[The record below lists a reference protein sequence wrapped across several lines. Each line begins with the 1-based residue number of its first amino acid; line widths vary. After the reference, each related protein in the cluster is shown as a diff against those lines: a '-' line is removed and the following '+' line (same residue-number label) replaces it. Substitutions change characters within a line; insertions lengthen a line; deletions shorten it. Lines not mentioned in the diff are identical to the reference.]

1 MLLSFAS
8 NNRNY
13 QTECVTIETDG
24 YVTIKIWDT
33 KKGAKYKPEQARKD
47 AIHAILFSGISGGN
61 GCTTQPPI
69 LNKSEEQEN
78 FKTIEKSFFA
88 KKGKWSMFTRSSAT
102 ASTLPAKIRKQLKN
116 TKRGKQKTI
125 ICYLAFMLF
134 LTTTSLNAQQIIPGI
149 LYLNTLSEK
158 AHPGENR
165 IVQNDTLFDI
175 FQQYGVYSY
184 EQAVPFART
193 PSLWKVYKIKC
204 TGNVETL
211 RYVLE
216 QQASE
221 LVTNFMYIH
230 EQTTCYSPVDELWE
244 EGKLWHLEKIQAD
257 SAWDMTRSNDSID
270 VAVLDWFP
278 PDIYHPDL
286 FHKINP
292 PYRPMSGE
300 PYTHL
305 HTSTNPHATAIAG
318 FIAGETTEIG
328 GQPEGRLASVGFNT
342 NMIFYQ
348 ENEHA
353 QIYQALH
360 ASTVMKA
367 EVISISSFSGCGG
380 DTLNTDT
387 YAALQEILDN
397 NTVIVAAAGNG
408 NECNGGPLGIFNGL
422 IFDEIIVVSG
432 TDSTD
437 HFQVVDNNGDTSS
450 FSHYPSVDL
459 CAPGY
464 KMISS
469 TNTWIREYEIDTIT
483 GDTLNVFDS
492 IPNPYLYPGWWSG
505 TSFSAPIVAGVA
517 ALIKSINPCLS
528 PEDVQTILKSTID
541 PIVDANVFPGQVGT
555 GRLNAY
561 KAVKLAYESYNFQNY
576 TVQSGED
583 LTWNNPHFIDTL
595 YIEPNGKLTINAN
608 CFFNAGGEV
617 FIDTLALLTV
627 NNATLTTTCGNMWYG
642 IEVWGDINASQYPD
656 TNYNYVQGRLVL
668 NGATL
673 KNAHEAVSLWKDGD
687 FNSTGGYVIAENSNF
702 INNRRAVAFMS
713 YHNYHPISQNQDRNF
728 SRFNNCEF
736 VLDEDY
742 FGKSPFHGMV
752 SMWDVEGVSFS
763 GCDFINNRDSIYNG
777 SGSLIDDSLSGFGIL
792 SVDGGFEVGSLC
804 NSQTSPCPPQDID
817 SSRFTRFEYGI
828 HAINSSGKNTIAVK
842 SSVFDANITGLYTS
856 ALMQP
861 TIIFNTFNVNAVDT
875 SSNQVYGGVY
885 LDNTT
890 GFIVEENVFKDHQ
903 QPSGP
908 LPPPVIHSVGL
919 CINNSGSDDNFVYNN
934 TFEDLYVGVLAQ
946 NHNRS
951 NNSSGFK
958 GLEIRC
964 NEFFNIQYDIAV
976 TADSIELLTSGIR
989 GNQGSDQAIITA
1001 PAGNIFS
1008 PYNEQPTVEAW
1019 DIYTETFNL
1028 INYWYH
1034 TNQNNFELRPDS
1046 ITQFWVMPHGNDYAG
1061 TFSKALAC
1069 PSNFTGGGIED
1080 LKNIV
1085 VDNDFKADSI
1095 SNLLSLLVD
1104 GGDTDAT
1111 TIDVETAWPDETM
1124 EVRADLLVKS
1134 PYLSDTVMVTTVQQQ
1149 DVLPAA
1155 IVTEILT
1162 ANPQSAKSDQVLD
1175 EVYARP
1181 DITNSQIDQIEAND
1195 IVTGAKE
1202 SLEIRK
1208 AHYTGQRTYALNRLI
1223 ATYKTDTSIANA
1235 VDSIIAMLNTQD
1247 FASAKYQ
1254 LAFEYF
1260 AKGELQMAQDIL
1272 HAIDDNYELDTE
1284 ALNEHTQLEAYMTL
1298 MVQLAQSNNN
1308 IYQLSAAQKI
1318 NLYNIHLNSNGL
1330 AGAWATNILRT
1341 VDTLSYE
1348 ENYLLPTVGNK
1359 TGVVRRKRPDNKV
1372 FESNKLK
1379 VYPNPAKDYVI
1390 VEYQLVGD
1398 LDRAVIKVI
1407 DNNGFIRQTI
1417 EQENNHGF
1425 TVIDTRSLETGTYV
1439 CHVAAN
1445 GKLVGVAKFIIL
1457 Q

>member
-1 MLLSFAS
+1 MKKESKKDS
-8 NNRNY
+8 N
-13 QTECVTIETDG
+13 
-24 YVTIKIWDT
+24 
-33 KKGAKYKPEQARKD
+33 
-47 AIHAILFSGISGGN
+47 L
-61 GCTTQPPI
+61 
-69 LNKSEEQEN
+69 
-78 FKTIEKSFFA
+78 
-88 KKGKWSMFTRSSAT
+88 
-102 ASTLPAKIRKQLKN
+102 LKN
-116 TKRGKQKTI
+116 TNRGKKKTI
-125 ICYLAFMLF
+125 IYYLVFMLF
-134 LTTTSLNAQQIIPGI
+134 FTTTAINAQQIIPGI
-149 LYLNTLSEK
+149 LYLSTLSEESR
-158 AHPGENR
+158 PGDNR

-216 QQASE
+216 QQANE
-221 LVTNFMYIH
+221 LVTNFMYIQ
-230 EQTTCYSPVDELWE
+230 EQTPCYSPVDSLWV

-257 SAWDMTRSNDSID
+257 SAWDMTRSSDSID
-270 VAVLDWFP
+270 VAVLDWLP

-292 PYRPMSGE
+292 PFRPMSGV

-305 HTSTNPHATAIAG
+305 YTSTNPHATAIAG
-318 FIAGETTEIG
+318 FIAGETTEVG
-328 GQPEGRLASVGFNT
+328 GQPEGRLASIGFNT

-469 TNTWIREYEIDTIT
+469 NNTWVHQYVIDTVT
-483 GDTLNVFDS
+483 GDTTAILDS
-492 IPNPYLYPGWWSG
+492 IPNWNLYPGWWSG

-541 PIVDANVFPGQVGT
+541 PIADANVFPGQIGT

-561 KAVKLAYESYNFQNY
+561 KAVKLAHGSYNFQNY
-576 TVQSGED
+576 TVHSGED

-595 YIEPNGKLTINAN
+595 YIEPTGKLTINAN

-642 IEVWGDINASQYPD
+642 IEVWGNINASQYPD
-656 TNYNYVQGRLVL
+656 TNYNYIQGRLVL

-673 KNAHEAVSLWKDGD
+673 ENAHEAVSLWKDGD
-687 FNSTGGYVIAENSNF
+687 YNSTGGYVIAENSSF

-713 YHNYHPISQNQDRNF
+713 YHNYHPISLDPDENF
-728 SRFNNCEF
+728 SRFDNCDFSVNERY
-736 VLDEDY
+736 LND
-742 FGKSPFHGMV
+742 SPFHGMV
-752 SMWDVEGVSFS
+752 SLWDVEGVSFR
-763 GCDFINNRDSIYNG
+763 GCNFVNERDSIYDS
-777 SGSLIDDSLSGFGIL
+777 SGNLIDDSLTGFGL
-792 SVDGGFEVGSLC
+792 WSVDAGYGVSSLC
-804 NSQTSPCPPQDID
+804 NSQASPCPAQYID
-817 SSRFTRFEYGI
+817 SSRFEKLEYGI
-828 HAINSSGKNTIAVK
+828 HAINTTSKNTIAVK
-842 SSVFDANITGLYTS
+842 SSIFDANITGLYTS

-875 SSNQVYGGVY
+875 ASNQIYGGVY
-885 LDNTT
+885 LDNYTT
-890 GFIVEENVFKDHQ
+890 GFILEENLFKDGQ
-903 QPSGP
+903 GA
-908 LPPPVIHSVGL
+908 IGGGFGTTIYSVGV
-919 CINNSGSDDNFVYNN
+919 CVNNSGGGNELVYNN

-946 NHNRS
+946 NFNRGRDDGS
-951 NNSSGFK
+951 T
-958 GLEIRC
+958 GLEILC

-976 TADSIELLTSGIR
+976 TADDPENIMAGIKKHL
-989 GNQGSDQAIITA
+989 GSDGSDITD

-1008 PYNEQPTVEAW
+1008 PYYDPPTQDAW
-1019 DIYTETFNL
+1019 DIYTETRNT

-1034 TNQNNFELRPDS
+1034 TNQNNYDLRPDS
-1046 ITQFWVMPHGNDYAG
+1046 VTLFRVRVNGNDDAG
-1061 TFSKALAC
+1061 TFVKNDAC
-1069 PSNFTGGGIED
+1069 PSNFTGGGGIEE
-1080 LKNIV
+1080 LKNMV
-1085 VDNDFKADSI
+1085 ADNDFKADSV

-1111 TIDVETAWPDETM
+1111 ANYVETAWPDETM
-1124 EVRADLLVKS
+1124 EVRTDLLNKS

-1149 DVLPAA
+1149 EVLPAA

-1162 ANPQSAKSDQVLD
+1162 ANPQSAKSERVLD
-1175 EVYARP
+1175 EVYART

-1208 AHYTGQRTYALNRLI
+1208 AYYTGQRNYALNRLI
-1223 ATYKTDTSIANA
+1223 ATYKTDTSIVSAA
-1235 VDSIIAMLNTQD
+1235 DSIFTLLNTQD

-1254 LAFEYF
+1254 LAFEYL
-1260 AKGELQMAQDIL
+1260 AKGELQLAQDTL
-1272 HAIDDNYELDTE
+1272 QAIDDNYELDTQ
-1284 ALNEHTQLEAYMTL
+1284 ALNEHIQLEAYMVL
-1298 MVQLAQSNNN
+1298 QVQLAQGNIN
-1308 IYQLSAAQKI
+1308 IYQLSTAQKAS
-1318 NLYNIHLNSNGL
+1318 LYNIHQNSNGR
-1330 AGAWATNILRT
+1330 AGAWAMNILRT
-1341 VDTLSYE
+1341 VDTLSYK

-1359 TGVVRRKRPDNKV
+1359 TGIVKRKRPDNKV

-1390 VEYQLVGD
+1390 VEYQLAGD
-1398 LDRAVIKVI
+1398 ADKAVIKVI

-1417 EQENNHGF
+1417 EPQNNHGF
-1425 TVIDTRSLETGTYV
+1425 TVIDTRSLETGTYI
-1439 CHVAAN
+1439 CHVSAN
-1445 GKLVGVAKFIIL
+1445 DELVGVAKFIIIR
-1457 Q
+1457 